1 MGIYGHNIT
10 MNSVDPN
17 SWMYQAL
24 QGMEQVGRSL
34 NQLSEE
40 ELKQV
45 AEQLS
50 NLHSRAKELHQEKLT
65 DKLYKDDD
73 PNEPWWN
80 K

>member
-1 MGIYGHNIT
+1 M
-10 MNSVDPN
+10 SVDPN

-50 NLHSRAKELHQEKLT
+50 NLYSRAKELHQEKLT
-65 DKLYKDDD
+65 DKLYERDD
-73 PNEPWWN
+73 NEPWWN

>member
-1 MGIYGHNIT
+1 
-10 MNSVDPN
+10 
-17 SWMYQAL
+17 MYQAL

-34 NQLSEE
+34 SQLSEE

-45 AEQLS
+45 ADQLEH
-50 NLHSRAKELHQEKLT
+50 LHNRAKEIRQEKLT

>member
-1 MGIYGHNIT
+1 
-10 MNSVDPN
+10 MNVDPN

-34 NQLSEE
+34 SQLSED

-45 AEQLS
+45 ADQLMH
-50 NLHSRAKELHQEKLT
+50 LHNYAKELRDKKLL
-65 DKLYKDDD
+65 DKLYERDD
-73 PNEPWWN
+73 NEPWWN

>member
-1 MGIYGHNIT
+1 MI
-10 MNSVDPN
+10 DPN

-34 NQLSEE
+34 SQLSEE

-50 NLHSRAKELHQEKLT
+50 NLHSRAKELRQEKLT
-65 DKLYKDDD
+65 DKLYERDD
-73 PNEPWWN
+73 NEPWWN